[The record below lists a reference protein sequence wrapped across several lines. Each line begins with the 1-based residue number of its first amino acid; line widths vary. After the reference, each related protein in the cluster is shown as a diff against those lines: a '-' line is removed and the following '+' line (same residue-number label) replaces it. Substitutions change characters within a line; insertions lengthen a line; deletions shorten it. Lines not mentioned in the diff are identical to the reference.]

1 MVNQPGVGQEPA
13 VLFSILFFA
22 LFFSLEFGGGIG
34 LSYFQHLYYQNRS
47 PAPRIVSVNCGTGKR
62 RKFRF

>member
-22 LFFSLEFGGGIG
+22 LFFSLEFGGGLVYLTFNTSITKIDPQPHG
-34 LSYFQHLYYQNRS
+34 LC
-47 PAPRIVSVNCGTGKR
+47 P
-62 RKFRF
+62 